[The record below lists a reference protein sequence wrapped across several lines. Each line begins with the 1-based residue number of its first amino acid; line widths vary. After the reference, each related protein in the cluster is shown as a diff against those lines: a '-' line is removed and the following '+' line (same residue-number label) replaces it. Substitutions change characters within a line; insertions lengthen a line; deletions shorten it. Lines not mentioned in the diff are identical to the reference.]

1 MYGFKGF
8 SSVFDDTINSLFGT
22 DFENLFDPEN
32 VQKYVRTERTATKDG
47 HVYKKVVKN
56 TPDGYRHEAY
66 YKDGKK
72 LESVDKD
79 IEKLLNSVSEKQ
91 IPYGAELY
99 CNTNNR
105 LNNAMISGTELPY
118 TNIACCENGELQLE
132 FAIAGIDQSR
142 ISISFENDYLLVS
155 IDAKENKDIKPTK
168 VYIQKG
174 IKNTD
179 NAFYKRIFID
189 PKKYDI
195 NTLEYEVIDGIL
207 NIYIKVKKVV
217 EPTTRFF
224 LQSNKEKAIKN
235 L

>member
-32 VQKYVRTERTATKDG
+32 VQKYVRSEQTATKDG
-47 HVYKKVVKN
+47 HVYKRVIQK
-56 TPDGYRHEAY
+56 TSDGYRHETY

-72 LESVDKD
+72 LETVDKG
-79 IEKLLNSVSEKQ
+79 IEKLLNSVPEKQ
-91 IPYGAELY
+91 IPYGIDT
-99 CNTNNR
+99 CCNR

-132 FAIAGIDQSR
+132 FAIAGIDRNR

-155 IDAKENKDIKPTK
+155 IDAKECENVKPTK
-168 VYIQKG
+168 VYLQKG

-179 NAFYKRIFID
+179 GAFYKRIYID

-195 NTLEYEVIDGIL
+195 DTLEYTVVDGIL
-207 NIYIKVKKVV
+207 NIYIKAKKIT
-217 EPTTRFF
+217 EPTARFF
-224 LQSNKEKAIKN
+224 LQSNKEKQ
-235 L
+235 